1 MTQNNWNKIVDAAFQ
16 LFMEHG
22 YQQTTTKEIARLAD
36 VNEST
41 VFRTFAS
48 KEELFQTTIAY
59 YTRKS
64 LPNDF
69 NNLHYS
75 GDLTQDLKYLIDS
88 MIEVN
93 LQLTPSFRLLVKQAH
108 MPVEVLSEIYQ
119 SLNDQQN
126 AYVQF
131 IVGLSHRY
139 PIRDLMFDAFIDA
152 IFSTIFYHSFYYLI
166 DQSSY
171 KAMVKSEFSDYFVQ
185 YALTILSKE
194 RHHEA

>member
-1 MTQNNWNKIVDAAFQ
+1 MTQNNWHKIVDAAFQ

-59 YTRKS
+59 YTRRS
-64 LPNDF
+64 LSNDF
-69 NNLHYS
+69 NNLQYS
-75 GDLTQDLKYLIDS
+75 GDLMGDLKYLIDS

-93 LQLTPSFRLLVKQAH
+93 LQLIPSFRLLVKQAH
-108 MPVEVLSEIYQ
+108 MPVEVLSEIYR
-119 SLNDQQN
+119 SLHDQQG

-152 IFSTIFYHSFYYLI
+152 LFSTIFYHSFYYLI
-166 DQSSY
+166 DQSSF
-171 KAMVKSEFSDYFVQ
+171 KAMARNEFSDYFVQ
-185 YALTILSKE
+185 YALEILTKE
-194 RHHEA
+194 FNYEA